1 MKKAIMIGA
10 LCLAALALAG
20 CSKEKPAAVVA
31 SNAASSTPS
40 ATVTATPIPSPS
52 PTVAAPSVASS
63 AVPSVAPSAAPSAV
77 PSVAPSVA
85 PPSVAPPSAAPTI
98 APDVKQEPVAT
109 VKPQESAVSSTA
121 PVTATATP
129 KPTPVET
136 APAPS
141 PSASVAPSPS
151 ATPKPTVAADNTK
164 AEALFKDNC
173 MSCHGAGLEGDFG
186 PNLTKVGAR
195 RSKDQIVTQ
204 VTSGGTQ
211 MPGFEKKLDSAAI
224 ETLAAWL
231 AAKK

>member
-63 AVPSVAPSAAPSAV
+63 AVPSVA
-77 PSVAPSVA
+77 
-85 PPSVAPPSAAPTI
+85 PSVAPPSAAPTI

>member
-52 PTVAAPSVASS
+52 PTVASS
-63 AVPSVAPSAAPSAV
+63 SVAPSAI

-85 PPSVAPPSAAPTI
+85 PPSVAPSK

-186 PNLTKVGAR
+186 PNLTKVGSR
-195 RSKDQIVTQ
+195 RTKDQIVAQ
-204 VTSGGTQ
+204 VTSGGAQ